1 MIESALSDRGP
12 EAPVLRKVSRR
23 FVWFLFLL
31 FVVNFIDRGNVG
43 MAAITMNP
51 QLGISATMFGLSL
64 TIFAIAYALC
74 EIPSNLILARVGA
87 RRWFARIMITWGIAS
102 AACAFIV
109 GAKTLILFRT
119 ILGIAEAGFAPGL
132 VLFITYWYPQ
142 FYRSSAQSGFM
153 IAQPIAGAAGAL
165 LGGVILGMNG
175 VFGLAG
181 WQWLF
186 LIEGAP
192 AVVLGVVTYFYLTD
206 RPAEAKWLSAEE
218 RATLEAALERDQENR
233 ETLIATG
240 ERRSVFRLVLSRNM
254 LILSF
259 TFGCMVANFSALG
272 AWMPQIVRD
281 MNAPGTAYW
290 VIGAIT
296 AIPSLCTIAAIP
308 IWSIHSDRRKERYW
322 HCIGPVL
329 VGALAWEVA
338 ATAHRPAVQMAALVV
353 ASVTTIAAWPIF
365 FTLPAAVLPRE
376 AHAAGIAFLN
386 TVGIGGAALSPI
398 VMGVMR
404 DLTGSF
410 AAPMAVMGAI
420 LALGA
425 ALVFLVPQRLLNGN
439 GAVAV
444 TPADAALSRD
454 A

>member
-1 MIESALSDRGP
+1 
-12 EAPVLRKVSRR
+12 
-23 FVWFLFLL
+23 
-31 FVVNFIDRGNVG
+31 
-43 MAAITMNP
+43 
-51 QLGISATMFGLSL
+51 
-64 TIFAIAYALC
+64 
-74 EIPSNLILARVGA
+74 
-87 RRWFARIMITWGIAS
+87 
-102 AACAFIV
+102 
-109 GAKTLILFRT
+109 
-119 ILGIAEAGFAPGL
+119 
-132 VLFITYWYPQ
+132 
-142 FYRSSAQSGFM
+142 
-153 IAQPIAGAAGAL
+153 
-165 LGGVILGMNG
+165 MNG
-175 VFGLAG
+175 MFGLAG
-181 WQWLF
+181 WQWPF
-186 LIEGAP
+186 PIEGAP

-376 AHAAGIAFLN
+376 AHATGIAFLN